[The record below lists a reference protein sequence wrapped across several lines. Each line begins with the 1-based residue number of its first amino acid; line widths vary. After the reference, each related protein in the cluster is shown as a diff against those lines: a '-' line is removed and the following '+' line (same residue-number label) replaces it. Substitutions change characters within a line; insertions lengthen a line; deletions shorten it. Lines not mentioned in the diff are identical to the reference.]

1 MGKNGDDDKNDDN
14 DDKDC
19 DHKTRKN
26 LVDFQT
32 LRLVARGQEQMKLKI
47 LPLMVIFMEDLIF

>member
-1 MGKNGDDDKNDDN
+1 MKDDDDNNVYSDIGDDDDKNDDN

-32 LRLVARGQEQMKLKI
+32 LRLVAGG
-47 LPLMVIFMEDLIF
+47 